1 MGESPLAIKTEG
13 DGKSLA
19 LRRIS
24 VDGNGCRIPIVPFAP
39 VLSSATQQWEGFLVE
54 HFLVERHVC
63 EIPPHEHSAIML
75 SVQLNGSVRKEW
87 KSESG
92 GRTAVMDAGSLALH
106 GLMSCNASVYSGTIN
121 SLLFTLDSA
130 HLERLTEGGFP
141 GARVEIAERCA
152 FKDPRLENLLQ
163 VLYGE
168 LRHSAPAGPIFA
180 EQVGNAIAMLLAKQ
194 YSTVTPGAYGSGGR
208 IPTSRLKKV
217 FDYVEAYLH
226 EDVHLSDLAKTAAM
240 SAHYFAQL
248 FKNSTGVCPHQYVTQ
263 RRIARAKEL
272 LRNSEI
278 SVFEIGVSVGY
289 ADPKHFRN
297 LFRRQVGVSP
307 SDFRGASL
315 RR

>member
-1 MGESPLAIKTEG
+1 
-13 DGKSLA
+13 
-19 LRRIS
+19 
-24 VDGNGCRIPIVPFAP
+24 
-39 VLSSATQQWEGFLVE
+39 
-54 HFLVERHVC
+54 
-63 EIPPHEHSAIML
+63 
-75 SVQLNGSVRKEW
+75 
-87 KSESG
+87 
-92 GRTAVMDAGSLALH
+92 MDAGSLSLQGCTGGNGAFVN
-106 GLMSCNASVYSGTIN
+106 GACNA
-121 SLLFTLDSA
+121 LLFELDSI
-130 HLERLTEGGFP
+130 HLERLTEGRFP
-141 GARVEIAERCA
+141 GARVEIGEHWA

-180 EQVGNAIAMLLAKQ
+180 EQVGDAIAMLLAKQ